1 MKSNPKND
9 NRKALPKYLL
19 IMLLSGL
26 IGGVLGTLTFLAGT
40 VGLADRAL
48 GALDS
53 LMRLAAC
60 WGLPV
65 TSLLTLTAAAV
76 LYRRA
81 KALCAAWDGE
91 DESTVDRAEQKLNWV
106 LLLTALQMALSLFF
120 FSAAVI
126 YVTVFSLWLLVETA
140 LFLASVAVIVVLQQK
155 VVDLTRKLNPEKQG
169 SIYDLKFKKKWLASC
184 DEAEQQQIGQ
194 AAYQSYRV
202 VNAVCPIL
210 WGILIFLSFIMEL
223 SLLPSFLVL
232 LIWGLL
238 NLTYIAECIRM
249 KRTSLP

>member
-1 MKSNPKND
+1 MKPDPKTE

-19 IMLLSGL
+19 VMLLSGL
-26 IGGVLGTLTFLAGT
+26 AGGLLGILICLAGT
-40 VGLADRAL
+40 LGLADRA
-48 GALDS
+48 ADTLDG
-53 LMRLAAC
+53 LLRLAAC

-81 KALCAAWDGE
+81 RTLCAGWDGE
-91 DESTVDRAEQKLNWV
+91 EESVVDRAEQTLNWV
-106 LLLTALQMALSLFF
+106 LLLTTLQTALNLFL
-120 FSAAVI
+120 FSAAVL
-126 YVTVFSLWLLVETA
+126 YVTIFSLWLLAEVA
-140 LFLASVAVIVVLQQK
+140 LFLVSVAVIVVLQQK
-155 VVDLTRKLNPEKQG
+155 VVDLTRTLNPEKQG
-169 SIYDLKFKKKWLASC
+169 SVYDLKFKKKWLASC
-184 DEAEQQQIGQ
+184 DEAEQKQIGQ

-202 VNAVCPIL
+202 VNAACPIL
-210 WGILIFLSFIMEL
+210 WLVLVFLSFVVEL

>member
-1 MKSNPKND
+1 MKPDPKTD

-19 IMLLSGL
+19 VMLFSGL
-26 IGGVLGTLTFLAGT
+26 IGGVAGVLFHFAGVHGLGDWTVHTLN
-40 VGLADRAL
+40 R
-48 GALDS
+48 
-53 LMRLAAC
+53 LMEAAAF
-60 WGLPV
+60 WGLPITAAV
-65 TSLLTLTAAAV
+65 TLTAAAV

-81 KALCAAWDGE
+81 KALCNRWDGE
-91 DESTVDRAEQKLNWV
+91 DESTVDRAEQTLNWV

-126 YVTVFSLWLLVETA
+126 YVTVFSLWLLVEAA

-169 SIYDLKFKKKWLASC
+169 SIYDLKFKRKWLASC
-184 DEAEQQQIGQ
+184 DEAEQKQIGQ

-202 VNAVCPIL
+202 VNAACPIL
-210 WGILIFLSFIMEL
+210 WAILIFLSFIMDL

-249 KRTSLP
+249 KRASLP